1 MKRNKK
7 SKIKNMQIEKMKMMM
22 SKQEIIVQRTRM
34 NIKGNY
40 QKVMDKLRSLK
51 NMWLAITISMRNR
64 KIVKITDYKK
74 LKLNIKI
81 LNKMV
86 HHKIEKNKSKMVLK
100 CLKTENFL
108 KIVIMFQK
116 TKKQLL
122 FQLFRQKFLIK
133 KYRKAQ

>member
-1 MKRNKK
+1 
-7 SKIKNMQIEKMKMMM
+7 
-22 SKQEIIVQRTRM
+22 M

-74 LKLNIKI
+74 LKLNIKM

-86 HHKIEKNKSKMVLK
+86 HHRIEKNKSKMVLK

-116 TKKQLL
+116 TKK
-122 FQLFRQKFLIK
+122 
-133 KYRKAQ
+133 